1 MRANNKEIT
10 PAQLDAAVQIWDG
23 LHNSESAAVVIVGAP
38 GTGKTT
44 LQHEVLNVITENE
57 CDFRRK
63 TKDFITERISNIS
76 EAMKARSSRTITGF
90 FKRIRVRKLRENLL
104 LAIRKNIAG
113 ANSNTRMQKADISCD
128 HLRIGSLSQ
137 ETLIGSV
144 DDQGT
149 GMMAC
154 C

>member
-1 MRANNKEIT
+1 MPSAF
-10 PAQLDAAVQIWDG
+10 ADAGRLRMFPFADAG
-23 LHNSESAAVVIVGAP
+23 RFA
-38 GTGKTT
+38 
-44 LQHEVLNVITENE
+44 
-57 CDFRRK
+57 
-63 TKDFITERISNIS
+63 KDFITKRISNIS

-113 ANSNTRMQKADISCD
+113 ANSNKRMQKADISFD

-144 DDQGT
+144 DDRGNWHD
-149 GMMAC
+149 GMLLKRLKSHWL
-154 C
+154 